1 MKPSSS
7 RIDSVR
13 AAVALALSATCSVG
27 AFAATDT
34 EDDLL
39 QEVVVTAARMRAPL
53 TVITDPHRP
62 RQPLPAHDGADYL
75 KTVPGFS
82 SIRKGGTSGDPLFR
96 GMAASRVN
104 ILLDGEQLL
113 GGCGARMD
121 PPTAYIFPEAFDR
134 IVVVKGPQSVL
145 DGPGNSAAT
154 VRFESQPPRFETR
167 QWQVQ
172 GSALAATA
180 GRSDLVGDVAV
191 GNPSVYGRLN
201 ATRATADDYA
211 DGQGN
216 DVHAAYE
223 RWSARL
229 TLGWRPTAA
238 SLIEIGAS
246 TSDGEA
252 AYADRLMDGVKFARR
267 GVSLRGTHDF
277 NSEVL
282 RELEVQAYHNDIDH
296 VMDNYS
302 QRDFMPSTMM
312 PAPSASNPDR
322 RTSGARVALELAGPA
337 GLLATVGL
345 DHQQNR
351 HRSRLTMD
359 QAAMPYEAMDR
370 MPDGRFQNTGLFG
383 EASLPVGNATRLVAG
398 LRADRW
404 RAEDQRI
411 TVSVGMM
418 GAMPNPTAGLVR
430 EKTLYGGFGR
440 VEHALSTAGTT
451 LYAGIGHVERFPDY
465 WELVGTGR
473 ESTTSTSAFQTRPER
488 TTQLDAGVVHDT
500 GALALSLSAFAN
512 RIDDYILIQSDYMK
526 GMRMA
531 NVSRSV
537 DASTLGAEADAAWQL
552 NEHVQLTGTLA
563 WTRGHNRTDGGAL
576 AQMPPLEARVGAE
589 LSHGRWHGG
598 LLVRH
603 AARQVRVAIGAGNV
617 VGQDIGPSA
626 SFTVVSLNAAV
637 QLPHGMLLSAG
648 IDNLLDRNYAEHLSR
663 GGAMLAGYTQSTR
676 VNEPGRTLWMKLGV
690 DLR

>member
-1 MKPSSS
+1 MKTSPS

-13 AAVALALSATCSVG
+13 AAVALALSAACSVG
-27 AFAATDT
+27 AHAADT
-34 EDDLL
+34 EDAML

-53 TVITDPHRP
+53 KVVTDPHRP

-104 ILLDGEQLL
+104 ILIDGEELL

-154 VRFESQPPRFETR
+154 VRFESQPPTFETR
-167 QWQVQ
+167 RWQVQ

-180 GRSDLVGDVAV
+180 GRTDLVGDIAF
-191 GNPSVYGRLN
+191 GNPSVYARIN

-211 DGQGN
+211 DGHGN

-223 RWSARL
+223 RWSTRA
-229 TLGWRPTAA
+229 TLGWRPTTAT
-238 SLIEIGAS
+238 LIEMGAS

-252 AYADRLMDGVKFARR
+252 AYADRLMDGAKFARR
-267 GVSLRGTHDF
+267 GVSLRGTHAFDG
-277 NSEVL
+277 EVL
-282 RELEVQAYHNDIDH
+282 HELEVQAYHNDIDH

-302 QRDFMPSTMM
+302 LRDFMPSAMM
-312 PAPSASNPDR
+312 SAPSASNPDR

-351 HRSRLTMD
+351 HRSRSTMD
-359 QAAMPYEAMDR
+359 EVAMPYEAMDR
-370 MPDGRFQNTGLFG
+370 TPDARFQNTGWFG
-383 EASLPVGNATRLVAG
+383 EASLPVGDATRLVAG

-411 TVSVGMM
+411 SVSAGMM
-418 GAMPNPTAGLVR
+418 GTMPNPTAGLVR
-430 EKTLYGGFGR
+430 EKTLLGGFSR
-440 VEHALSTAGTT
+440 IEHALSTAGTT

-465 WELVGTGR
+465 WELIGTGR
-473 ESTTSTSAFQTRPER
+473 ESATSTSAFQTRPER

-531 NVSRSV
+531 SVSRSV
-537 DASTLGAEADAAWQL
+537 DASTLGAEADAAWQM
-552 NEHVQLTGTLA
+552 NENLQLTGTLA
-563 WTRGHNRTDGGAL
+563 WTRGHNRTDGGPL

-603 AARQVRVAIGAGNV
+603 AARQDRVAVGAGNV

-626 SFTVVSLNAAV
+626 SFTVLSLNAAV

-690 DLR
+690 NLR